1 MSHRNTS
8 VAIKHAL
15 NLSMPNSRHDLS
27 LYVSTRS
34 KSLYINK
41 FILDMLQVN
50 VNRCNY
56 KFYVDIYIQRS
67 LSIIYI
73 CIRLARIDITYLS
86 YLHTCLQHSSRWI
99 YIFRRLKWIDIN
111 VVNLITMHILIM
123 LRNSCLS
130 ISCYTILLQL
140 HNFITGINNFDILT
154 HF

>member
-34 KSLYINK
+34 KSLYIKK

-86 YLHTCLQHSSRWI
+86 YLHTRLQHSSRWI

>member
-73 CIRLARIDITYLS
+73 CIRLARINITYLS
-86 YLHTCLQHSSRWI
+86 YLHTRLQHSSRWI

>member
-86 YLHTCLQHSSRWI
+86 YLHTRLQHSSRWI